1 MRTVYSGC
9 SVNEVIQNKS
19 ETMNVYQVM
28 GIIVCC
34 TVVFAGVVTFLTM
47 QGVHILLALS
57 GVYLA
62 VVWCMLSMQRKARDS
77 FDHRDEFGR
86 RRFDSDPQTH
96 RARARDFSSGRGVV
110 SIVQD

>member
-1 MRTVYSGC
+1 MLSVYSYC
-9 SVNEVIQNKS
+9 SGKKLIEKKS
-19 ETMNVYQVM
+19 EAMNVYQVM

-77 FDHRDEFGR
+77 FEDKDEFGR
-86 RRFDSDPQTH
+86 RRFDSDPQTN
-96 RARARDFSSGRGVV
+96 RARARDFSRSRSIA